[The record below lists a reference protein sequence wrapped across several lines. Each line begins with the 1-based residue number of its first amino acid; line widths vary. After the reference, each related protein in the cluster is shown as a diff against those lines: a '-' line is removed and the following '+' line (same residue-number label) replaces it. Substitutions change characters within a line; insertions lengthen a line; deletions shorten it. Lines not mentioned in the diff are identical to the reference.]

1 MHKIRL
7 TTRTNPI
14 LYSTRPNPFSL
25 PFRSHKENLKSI
37 FLFPVVANRA
47 QNNTHPLCRGRGG
60 AASWFWSGCIHMF
73 LEPSRTLQLLRR
85 LRAFWS
91 LGMSVTPRLK
101 PEVASSFNGKLNL
114 LVNDVETNIRNP
126 TAECTLMNILHSW
139 LLT

>member
-1 MHKIRL
+1 
-7 TTRTNPI
+7 
-14 LYSTRPNPFSL
+14 
-25 PFRSHKENLKSI
+25 
-37 FLFPVVANRA
+37 
-47 QNNTHPLCRGRGG
+47 
-60 AASWFWSGCIHMF
+60 MF